1 MAAALSPEDLPARL
15 ARGLAPLYTVT
26 GDEPLR
32 ALEAADAIRTAAKKA
47 GFSDR
52 KLYSTHQ
59 HFDWAAPRA
68 DLAGMSL
75 FGDRPLIDLRIPN
88 GKPGRDGAL
97 VLEKLAEAAHPDA
110 LLLITFPGDWST
122 LKTAWC
128 RKLMETGVFVESRSI
143 EPKHLPEWIALR
155 LKRQGQSADDA
166 TLRLIA
172 GKVEGNLLAA
182 HQELQKLELL
192 YPAGPLSWEQVQD
205 AVLDV
210 ARYDLFKL
218 SEAWLAGDCVRLRRM
233 VEGLKGEGEPPPL
246 VLWAMADDIRTLAKL
261 KRGERVF
268 NKGPRL
274 PAYEKRARSIEPRS
288 IGDALKH
295 AAAIDRLI
303 KGLRPREISGDVWEE
318 FYRLGARLA
327 A

>member
-1 MAAALSPEDLPARL
+1 
-15 ARGLAPLYTVT
+15 
-26 GDEPLR
+26 
-32 ALEAADAIRTAAKKA
+32 
-47 GFSDR
+47 
-52 KLYSTHQ
+52 
-59 HFDWAAPRA
+59 
-68 DLAGMSL
+68 MSL

-88 GKPGRDGAL
+88 GKPGREGAL
-97 VLEKLAEAAHPDA
+97 ALEKLAGLAHADA

-128 RKLMETGVFVESRSI
+128 RTLMERGVFVESRAI
-143 EPKHLPEWIALR
+143 GAAELPRWIARR
-155 LKRQGQSADDA
+155 LERQGQSADDA

-172 GKVEGNLLAA
+172 DKVEGNLLAA
-182 HQELQKLELL
+182 HQELQKLALL
-192 YPAGPLSWEQVQD
+192 YPAGPLSWQQVQD

-218 SEAWLAGDCVRLRRM
+218 AEAWLAGDLTRLRRM
-233 VEGLKGEGEPPPL
+233 VEGLQGEGEPAPL
-246 VLWAMADDIRTLAKL
+246 VLWAMADDIRTLARL

-274 PAYEKRARSIEPRS
+274 PALERRAKTMPPRV
-288 IGDALKH
+288 IGDALRH

-303 KGLRPREISGDVWEE
+303 KGLRPREISGNVWEE

-327 A
+327 V